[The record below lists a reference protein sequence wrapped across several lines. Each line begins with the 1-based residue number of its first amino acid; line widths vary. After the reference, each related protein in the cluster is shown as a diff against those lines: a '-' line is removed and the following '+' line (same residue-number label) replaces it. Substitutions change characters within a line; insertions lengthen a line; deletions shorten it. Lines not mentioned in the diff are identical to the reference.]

1 MRARSRG
8 HEVSTSLTSIPTLLS
23 RLGPPGGLMTSRH
36 VNQLC
41 RFVNIDNL
49 CSHNTQQHNSAWLRT
64 RPRLGFPSP
73 SSTSCLIGN
82 WRKFCWGYFC
92 TSTPAGDEN
101 THIISNS
108 GTFSSLKNSRLTCS
122 MWNEFV
128 FRRIWTS
135 KTSRKC
141 LTRRLERKRK
151 SEEPT
156 R

>member
-1 MRARSRG
+1 MG
-8 HEVSTSLTSIPTLLS
+8 
-23 RLGPPGGLMTSRH
+23 
-36 VNQLC
+36 

-49 CSHNTQQHNSAWLRT
+49 RSQQHTTTQLSMTEDQAEAGIPFSILNELFDRELEEVLLRIFLYLD
-64 RPRLGFPSP
+64 P
-73 SSTSCLIGN
+73 C
-82 WRKFCWGYFC
+82 
-92 TSTPAGDEN
+92 
-101 THIISNS
+101 
-108 GTFSSLKNSRLTCS
+108 SLKNSRLTCS

-156 R
+156 RLIHRRLESQVHFMACDESLVLLSMEETGDVLAYHAHHGHFKYKV